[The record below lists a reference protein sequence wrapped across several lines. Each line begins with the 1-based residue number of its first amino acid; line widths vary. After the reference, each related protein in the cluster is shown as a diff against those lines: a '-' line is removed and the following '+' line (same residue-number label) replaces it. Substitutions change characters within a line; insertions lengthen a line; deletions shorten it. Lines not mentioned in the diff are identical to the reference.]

1 MGFHIFSQ
9 EFYMDENRSG
19 ILVLLRHGQ
28 SRWNLENRFTGWV
41 DVELTEEGIKEC
53 KNVAS
58 ELKST
63 SFHKAY
69 TSNLKRAWKS
79 LDIILAELNLSIPV
93 SRCEAMKE
101 RHYGI
106 LQGMNKDEARIRF
119 GDDAV
124 ARWRRGFF
132 DRPPS
137 GESLFEV
144 SLRVVPF
151 FETHARYD
159 LERGQNV
166 IIVAHGN
173 SLRALVRHI
182 ENLGNDEIEER
193 EIPFAA
199 PLFYSYK
206 QRKFIRVR
214 TG

>member
-1 MGFHIFSQ
+1 MDYSQ
-9 EFYMDENRSG
+9 SG
-19 ILVLLRHGQ
+19 ILALLRHGQ

-41 DVELTEEGIKEC
+41 DIELTEEGIRGC
-53 KNVAS
+53 RGVAA
-58 ELKST
+58 ELKSI

-69 TSNLKRAWKS
+69 TSDLKRAWKS

-106 LQGMNKDEARIRF
+106 LQGMNKDEARTRF

-137 GESLFEV
+137 GESLFDV
-144 SLRVVPF
+144 SLRAVPF
-151 FETHARYD
+151 FETRVCCD

-173 SLRALVRHI
+173 SLRALVKHI
-182 ENLGNDEIEER
+182 ENLGNDEIAER
-193 EIPFAA
+193 EIPFVA
-199 PLFYSYK
+199 PLLYSYK
-206 QRKFIRVR
+206 QRKFFRFR